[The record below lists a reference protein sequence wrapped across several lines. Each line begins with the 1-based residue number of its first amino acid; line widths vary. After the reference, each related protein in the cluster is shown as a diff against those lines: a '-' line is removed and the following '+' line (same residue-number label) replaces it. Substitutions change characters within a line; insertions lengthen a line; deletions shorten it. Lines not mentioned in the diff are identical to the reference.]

1 MDHQQ
6 VNLLDAGRARV
17 RHAQM
22 DVGRGQKFIDAPAAL
37 ARHRD
42 DVHLARARRFDG
54 GDDVARIAG
63 GGDREQHVAARPSAR
78 TCLANTCSN
87 E

>member
-1 MDHQQ
+1 MSKW
-6 VNLLDAGRARV
+6 NRLDAGRPRV

-22 DVGRGQKFIDAPAAL
+22 DVRCGQKFIDAPAAF

-42 DVHLARARRFDG
+42 DVHLARACRFDG
-54 GDDVARIAG
+54 GDDVAELPDVEIASSTSP
-63 GGDREQHVAARPSAR
+63 REPSAR